1 MGFFIFP
8 THENQFEQFRPLIC
22 FPGRR
27 WGTNWKENCFFWTSK
42 ANLFISDF
50 VKTTLSDNFIG
61 KLYVWDYQLLIID
74 RIRWEEDLSGLQR
87 HQWDHG
93 EAEKLMFYENPLWKK
108 NIFIS
113 NSGNSMNRISFTLC
127 NAQGYFYPRF
137 EAIYSSQRH
146 NWPPTLEI
154 MPRNFPKSWHLQN
167 FQNIQNFQF
176 SP

>member
-1 MGFFIFP
+1 MDKISFNHASNPGGGAQIGKR
-8 THENQFEQFRPLIC
+8 TASFEQV
-22 FPGRR
+22 RR
-27 WGTNWKENCFFWTSK
+27 IYLFLTLWKK
-42 ANLFISDF
+42 
-50 VKTTLSDNFIG
+50 TLSDNFIG
-61 KLYVWDYQLLIID
+61 KLYVWDYQLLIIG

-93 EAEKLMFYENPLWKK
+93 EAEKLMFYENPLWKI

-113 NSGNSMNRISFTLC
+113 NSGNSMNRISCTLC

-137 EAIYSSQRH
+137 EAIYPSQRH

-176 SP
+176 FP